1 MQTEKQSI
9 NGVEY
14 FLSSYIDYKNVETP
28 YSKDFQ
34 LENKI
39 SFHGMD
45 RVIEK
50 VIYKSDFEKKVDFK
64 NVEKFNIESV
74 TFTVNSNKDKI
85 DLRYLINLGDYNK
98 TVILTLQKD
107 GEMWNLK

>member
-1 MQTEKQSI
+1 MQKVKQSI

-14 FLSSYIDYKNVETP
+14 SLSSYIEYKNVEMP
-28 YSKDFQ
+28 NSNNFQ

-50 VIYKSDFEKKVDFK
+50 VISKSDFEKKVDFK
-64 NVEKFNIESV
+64 NIEKFDIESIM
-74 TFTVNSNKDKI
+74 FSVNRNKDKI
-85 DLRYLINLGDYNK
+85 DLRYNLNLGEQK
-98 TVILTLQKD
+98 QIVTLTLQKE